1 MASGVSE
8 AACDLGMRQRLSV
21 LQSACIVYATSLLL
35 VLADMADGRLF
46 HADVD
51 DKLRELQIRFLLS
64 AKGTWYDLTLPFVTT
79 PEPYLS
85 PWSRLVDLPYAV
97 IAKGLSMVIPANEA
111 LQAAFWVWPLAML
124 GLFSLLAAFVATRLM
139 DGAPLA
145 RRLHAPLLV
154 LMTMFMSIAVLEFAP
169 GRIDHHNAQVLT
181 LLALAAGAI
190 RWDGWGGLLLGVA
203 GALSVVIGLECLPF
217 VMMAYSVLVA
227 AFIFDVRGAREMLW
241 SASLGMFITT
251 VVGAA
256 AFLGPAVAVS
266 VQCDAFS
273 APYIVLMLGGAGLLG
288 LWSLLV
294 PAQSSAFLRF
304 VLLLSPACGLLA
316 IVALGFP
323 ACLSG
328 PYAMIDPLS
337 RLYWFDRIWQEHSI
351 LYFYGNSR
359 FDLLSLLGLLAAV
372 LIVLV
377 PLALAKIRASSVS
390 WLAVYGIAIGA
401 FLLTVMLTRYIRFPA
416 VLVPLF
422 IPAFIAFASR
432 EPNRELGRRAMI
444 GALALSMA
452 VFGGTAFVVPAFE
465 KTGDAVDYMSFD
477 ECVGQDFSV
486 LAGVT
491 PGSIAAPTGLSLPIL
506 FAAPQGFSVAAIPF
520 HRAAPGM
527 KRMYEAFLS
536 GDPAM
541 RKAALAPFDYIAVCR
556 FPLESDPGFAPLYA
570 ALSAGSDWPGLVRVA
585 PPAKSDFQLFRIDH
599 AALQ

>member
-8 AACDLGMRQRLSV
+8 AAYDVGMRQRLSV
-21 LQSACIVYATSLLL
+21 LQSACIVYATSLLI

-85 PWSRLVDLPYAV
+85 PWSRLVDLPYVA
-97 IAKGLSMVIPANEA
+97 IAKGLSMVIPVSEA

-139 DGAPLA
+139 GGAVLA
-145 RRLHAPLLV
+145 RRLHAAFLV
-154 LMTMFMSIAVLEFAP
+154 LMTAFMSIAVLEFAP
-169 GRIDHHNAQVLT
+169 GRIDHHNVQILT

-190 RWDGWGGLLLGVA
+190 RWDRWGGLLLGVA

-217 VMMAYSVLVA
+217 VVLAYSVLVA

-241 SASLGMFITT
+241 SASLGMFIAT
-251 VVGAA
+251 VFGAA
-256 AFLGPAVAVS
+256 AFLGPVGAVS

-273 APYIVLMLGGAGLLG
+273 APYIVLMLGGACLLR
-288 LWSLLV
+288 LWSLLA
-294 PAQSSAFLRF
+294 PAQNSALLRF
-304 VLLLSPACGLLA
+304 ALLLLPACGLLA

-323 ACLSG
+323 TCLSG

-401 FLLTVMLTRYIRFPA
+401 FLLTMMLTRYIRFPA

-452 VFGGTAFVVPAFE
+452 VFGGTAFVVSAFE

-486 LAGVT
+486 LARVT
-491 PGSIAAPTGLSLPIL
+491 PGRIAAPTGLSLPIL

-520 HRAAPGM
+520 HRAAPGI

-536 GDPAM
+536 GDPAV
-541 RKAALAPFDYIAVCR
+541 RKAALAPFDYVAVCR
-556 FPLESDPGFAPLYA
+556 FPLESDSAFAPLYA
-570 ALSAGSDWPGLVRVA
+570 ALSSGSDWPGLVRVA